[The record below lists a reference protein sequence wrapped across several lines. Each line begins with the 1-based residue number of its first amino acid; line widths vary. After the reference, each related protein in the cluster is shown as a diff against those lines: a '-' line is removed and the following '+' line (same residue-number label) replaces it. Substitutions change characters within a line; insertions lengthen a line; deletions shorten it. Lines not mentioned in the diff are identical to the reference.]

1 MVLHFII
8 SSSKRSP
15 LAADGNCLISIP
27 FLRRCWL
34 LWLLEKKKK
43 SGSSWRQG
51 GVEETKKVTAIA
63 PLWIGNF
70 EYFIRKVL
78 CDSPYVLA
86 SVVSSTAHGL
96 AFADLNF
103 KWSRRLRPLGS
114 YLGPMLHII
123 TPKWNKKIWSIL
135 KYLNQI
141 GINELTYSS
150 FSLGNSRSRGSFKP
164 ALGQRS
170 AREEGWLQKWQR
182 VESREL

>member
-1 MVLHFII
+1 M
-8 SSSKRSP
+8 
-15 LAADGNCLISIP
+15 LASLVA
-27 FLRRCWL
+27 RK
-34 LWLLEKKKK
+34 EKK